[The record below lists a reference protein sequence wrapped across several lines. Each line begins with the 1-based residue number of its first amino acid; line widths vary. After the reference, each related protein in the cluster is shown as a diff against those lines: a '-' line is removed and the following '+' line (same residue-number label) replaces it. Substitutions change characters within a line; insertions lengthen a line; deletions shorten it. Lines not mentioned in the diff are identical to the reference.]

1 MAERLLKGPFSVD
14 DYHRMAELG
23 ILDEDDRVELLDGQV
38 VEMSPIGPR
47 HAATVKGLVRLL
59 YRKLG
64 DAVLLGVQ
72 DPIGLGPRSEP
83 QPDIAVLKPRRD
95 AYRHAHPRPADVL
108 LVIEVAETSVNAD
121 RDVKLPLYARAGIP
135 ETWLVDLANE
145 VIEVHRQPGLEG
157 YREVHT
163 LRRGDTLSALLLPA
177 SSVPVGEVL

>member
-14 DYHRMAELG
+14 DYHRMADLG

-38 VEMSPIGPR
+38 VEMTPLGPE
-47 HAATVKGLVRLL
+47 HAACVDALTRILSRRV
-59 YRKLG
+59 G
-64 DAVLLGVQ
+64 DAAVVRVQNPLILGT
-72 DPIGLGPRSEP
+72 RWEP
-83 QPDIAVLKPRRD
+83 QPDVALLKPRAD
-95 AYRHAHPRPADVL
+95 GYRASHPGAGDVL
-108 LVIEVAETSVNAD
+108 LVIEVADSSAGSD

-145 VIEVHRQPGLEG
+145 VIEVQRQPGPDG

-177 SSVPVGEVL
+177 SSIPVDDVL

>member
-1 MAERLLKGPFSVD
+1 MAERLLKGPFTVD

-38 VEMSPIGPR
+38 VEMTPIGPE
-47 HAATVKGLVRLL
+47 HAGCVDALTTLL
-59 YRKLG
+59 SRRVG
-64 DAVLLGVQ
+64 DAAVVRVQNPVVLAE
-72 DPIGLGPRSEP
+72 RWEP
-83 QPDIAVLKPRRD
+83 QPDIAVLRRPGGLGG
-95 AYRHAHPRPADVL
+95 AWLPGPQDVL
-108 LVIEVAETSVNAD
+108 LVIEVAETSVESD

-163 LRRGDTLSALLLPA
+163 LRRGDTLSAPLLPA
-177 SSVPVGEVL
+177 SSIPVDDVL